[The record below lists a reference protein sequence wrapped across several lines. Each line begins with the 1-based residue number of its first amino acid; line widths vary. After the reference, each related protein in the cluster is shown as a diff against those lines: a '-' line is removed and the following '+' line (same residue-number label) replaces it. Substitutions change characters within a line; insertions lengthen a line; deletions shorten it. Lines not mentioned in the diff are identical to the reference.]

1 MSYAAKDGKDTVV
14 FVDKEYVDSQ
24 EDIPVPTQQQQ
35 QQQEPEQKDQSA
47 AYDPETG
54 EINWDCPCKYLLNNP
69 AIELTVLLN
78 RSWRYG
84 TRTLWRTIQSRLQL
98 FCIL

>member
-24 EDIPVPTQQQQ
+24 EEIPVPTQQQE
-35 QQQEPEQKDQSA
+35 QQEEKDQSA

-54 EINWDCPCKYLLNNP
+54 EINWDCPCKYQRTPIQALNSLSP
-69 AIELTVLLN
+69 I

-84 TRTLWRTIQSRLQL
+84 TRTLWRTIQSRIQL
-98 FCIL
+98 LCLL